1 MEFRASNVFSVSSV
15 RPMFFSSYTASSSVW
30 KPRKT
35 QFLKRS
41 ASIFAQFSSWLEG
54 ISST

>member
-1 MEFRASNVFSVSSV
+1 MASKAFSVSSV